1 MRKFLVVFLILLVV
15 VVVGGDIALRGFA
28 ERMVAERVAQQ
39 MQTSEQPDV
48 AIGGWAFL
56 PQALGGTYSEI
67 TITAGTATVRGV
79 TLEQIEAT
87 ATEVDAPL
95 SDLVNEPSVV
105 AGQVEG
111 SFVVPYSYFNPHL
124 PEGVTITTENGEP
137 RITGELAIP
146 ELGVSTSISAAGEFE
161 VDGGTVTVTPVDI
174 EVSGAPDGVSD
185 MVGDMLTF
193 SVEAPELPFGLT
205 VTEMENVSSGVR
217 ITGTG
222 QDVPLM
228 GSEAA

>member
-1 MRKFLVVFLILLVV
+1 MRKILVVFLILLVV
-15 VVVGGDIALRGFA
+15 IVVGADIALRGFA
-28 ERMVAERVAQQ
+28 ERTVAERVAQQ
-39 MQTSEQPDV
+39 MQTSEEPDV
-48 AIGGWAFL
+48 TIGGWAFL
-56 PQALGGTYSEI
+56 PQAIGGTYSEI
-67 TITAGTATVRGV
+67 TITAGSATVSGV

-87 ATEVDAPL
+87 ATDVDAPL
-95 SDLVNEPSVV
+95 ADLLNDPTVV

-111 SFVVPYSYFNPHL
+111 SFVVPYAYFNPHL

-146 ELGVSTSISAAGEFE
+146 ELGVSTSISAAGEFQ

-174 EVSGAPDGVSD
+174 EVSGAPVDVTDTVAG
-185 MVGDMLTF
+185 MLTF

-217 ITGTG
+217 ITGAG

-228 GSEAA
+228 GSGVA